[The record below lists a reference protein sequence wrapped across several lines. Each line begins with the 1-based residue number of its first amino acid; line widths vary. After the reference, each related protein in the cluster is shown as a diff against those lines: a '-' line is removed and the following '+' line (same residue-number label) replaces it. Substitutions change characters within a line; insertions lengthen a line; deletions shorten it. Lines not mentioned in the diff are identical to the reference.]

1 MKTKITEEVLLRIRE
16 IVALLLWD
24 IEAVK
29 VNLEKP
35 FKLVSGNFSPIYINC
50 RLAISHPIL
59 MNIFTTFAQ
68 AVCEHNAIQVDVV
81 AGGETAGI
89 PFASYVAKSLSLP
102 MVYIRKAKKD
112 HGIASLIEG
121 TLPKDSKVLLVEDLI
136 TDAGSKLHFID
147 AIRSSGAIVENT
159 LVLFDREQGGKDT
172 LKKHGLQLYA
182 STDMST
188 VLAVAKDV
196 NLLPTSQLESVRDYL
211 SDMHTWHK
219 KCNLSFKEVKE
230 DTK

>member
-1 MKTKITEEVLLRIRE
+1 MKTQTVKEALLLIRE
-16 IVALLLWD
+16 TVALLLWD
-24 IEAVK
+24 AEAVK

-35 FKLVSGNFSPIYINC
+35 FKLVSGNYSPIYINC

-59 MNIFTTFAQ
+59 MNLFTTFAQ
-68 AVCEHNAIQVDVV
+68 AICEHNAIQVDVI

-89 PFASYVAKSLSLP
+89 PFASYVAKGLSLP

-147 AIRSSGAIVENT
+147 AIQSSGAIVENT
-159 LVLFDREQGGKDT
+159 LVLFDREQGGKDI

-182 STDMST
+182 ATDMST
-188 VLAVAKDV
+188 VLTVAKDA

-211 SDMHTWHK
+211 SDMHAWHK
-219 KCNLSFKEVKE
+219 KKGLKFNQ
-230 DTK
+230 